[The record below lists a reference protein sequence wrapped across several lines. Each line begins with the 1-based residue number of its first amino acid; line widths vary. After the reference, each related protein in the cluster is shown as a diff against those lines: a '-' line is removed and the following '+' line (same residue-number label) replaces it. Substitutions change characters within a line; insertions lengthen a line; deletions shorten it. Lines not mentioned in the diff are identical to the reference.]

1 MDIYLIRH
9 TAPDIPPGYC
19 YGQHEVGLAPS
30 WKEEFT
36 RLLTKLPDDWDRVY
50 CSPWPRCRRLA
61 QQLASEPVEDAR
73 LQELHFGRWEG
84 QAWSAIPSEELTPW
98 MDDFVN
104 VACPEGESYRMLAER
119 VGAFWEELM
128 LLDLPRVA
136 VVAHAGPLRALLS
149 SALGLPLENSF
160 RLAID
165 YGSVS
170 LVRIQNLRATIQFIN
185 T

>member
-9 TAPDIPPGYC
+9 TAPDIPSGHC

-30 WKEEFT
+30 WPDEFT
-36 RLLTKLPDDWDRVY
+36 RLRDKLPDDWDRVY
-50 CSPWPRCRRLA
+50 SSPWPRCRRLA
-61 QQLASEPVEDAR
+61 QRLASDPTEDPR

-84 QAWSAIPSEELTPW
+84 QAWSAIPPEELTPW

-104 VACPEGESYRMLAER
+104 VPCPEGESYRMLAER
-119 VGAFWEELM
+119 VDAFWKELV
-128 LLDLPRVA
+128 LLDLPQVA
-136 VVAHAGPLRALLS
+136 VVTHAGPLRALLS
-149 SALGLPLENSF
+149 SALGLPLDNSF

-165 YGSVS
+165 YGGVS
-170 LVRIQNLRATIQFIN
+170 LIRWQNQRPTIQFIN